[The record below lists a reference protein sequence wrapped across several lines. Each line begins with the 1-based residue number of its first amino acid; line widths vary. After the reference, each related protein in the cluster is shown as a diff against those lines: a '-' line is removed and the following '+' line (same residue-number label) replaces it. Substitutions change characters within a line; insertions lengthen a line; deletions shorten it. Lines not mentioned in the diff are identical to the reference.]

1 MSDLPA
7 LFISHGAPLLA
18 IDDGPAHQF
27 LRGLGPSLGKPRA
40 IVVIS
45 AHWETSAPAV
55 TVSMRPETIHD
66 FSGFPEPLYRLRY
79 PAPGDPELAGRIFQ
93 LLDAAGL
100 AGAADY
106 SRGLDHGA
114 WVPLLLMYPDA
125 DVPVLQVSLQTALG
139 TAHHLALGAALAPL
153 RGEGVLVIGSG
164 SATHNLREIRW
175 QGAAAEVPAWT
186 SEFAEWLAIAVAEHR
201 VADIL
206 DYRTRAP
213 HAVRNHPT
221 EEHFLPL
228 LSAMGAGNPAADWRR
243 VHQSYTYGVIAM
255 DVHRFN

>member
-1 MSDLPA
+1 MSELPA
-7 LFISHGAPLLA
+7 LFVSHGAPLLA
-18 IDDGPAHQF
+18 IDDGPAHRF
-27 LRGLGPSLGKPRA
+27 LRELGPSLGKPRA

-66 FSGFPEPLYRLRY
+66 FSGFPEALYRLRY
-79 PAPGDPELAGRIFQ
+79 PAPGDPELAGRVFQ

-139 TAHHLALGAALAPL
+139 TAHHLALGEALAPL
-153 RGEGVLVIGSG
+153 RREGVLLIGSG

-175 QGAAAEVPAWT
+175 QEDAAEVPAWT
-186 SEFAEWLAIAVAEHR
+186 SEFADWLTTAVAEHR
-201 VADIL
+201 VSNIV

-228 LSAMGAGNPAADWRR
+228 LVAMGAGDPAADWRC
-243 VHQSYTYGVIAM
+243 VHHSYTYGVVAM
-255 DVHRFN
+255 DVHRFD